1 MSVQIKINN
10 FEGPFDLLFHLIEK
24 NEVDIYDIPI
34 AEITNQYLEYIN
46 GMKKLNLEVASEF
59 IVMAST
65 LLMIKSKLLLPQRS
79 DDSDLDPDADPRAEL
94 VEQLLQYKKYKD
106 AAQVLRDG
114 EKRSI
119 NIYYKNAE
127 IIDDIEE
134 DKLLLDTTL
143 DDLVRAFNDIM
154 KRHSQNDPGRETDH
168 EIEREEITVDQSM
181 DRIRE
186 MLGRSGDV
194 YFEDL
199 FPSSCGKLEI
209 IITFL
214 ALLELANI
222 REVAVTQMHPYGK
235 ILIERIYTEVRQ

>member
-154 KRHSQNDPGRETDH
+154 KRHSQNGPGRETDH